1 MNADIKKSYAG
12 GFATV
17 GNAVLRSGMSPKAI
31 GMLCIMLNLP
41 KDWHFSVEGLAKIM
55 DVGKEYVRKGLAELK
70 EKGFLQIEQVREN
83 GKIIGTLWIISDTPM
98 IPQSKNQTVE
108 KKTAKSQSAKPKSG
122 NPYTENPPQ
131 LNTYKPNTNK
141 LNNTPYIPQRGNE
154 VSEKPDVQK
163 RTSRKQ
169 QRQEKRAED
178 MQAVQGLFCLYS
190 NGEKE
195 TVQRLNEWLELRNTK
210 RVACTVASV
219 RRSLE
224 QLDNAAKQSGLDVNS
239 YLDQVI
245 MRGWSGFFPLPVKQ
259 SQHQTAGLPVWQI
272 KQPEGEGY
280 FNNSKTPNRMT
291 KRTKPLVFAGE
302 GC

>member
-12 GFATV
+12 GFAMV
-17 GNAVLRSGMSPKAI
+17 GNAVLWSGMSPKAI

-83 GKIIGTLWIISDTPM
+83 GKIIGTLWTISDTPM

-108 KKTAKSQSAKPKSG
+108 KKTAKSQSAKPKSE

-131 LNTYKPNTNK
+131 LNTYKTNTKK

-154 VSEKPDVQK
+154 GAAVEKSSE
-163 RTSRKQ
+163 RKTKKQ
-169 QRQEKRAED
+169 ERQEKRAKD
-178 MQAVQGLFCLYS
+178 MQTVQGLFNLYS
-190 NGEKE
+190 SGEKE

-210 RVACTVASV
+210 RVPCTVASV

-224 QLDNAAKQSGLDVNS
+224 QLDNTAKQSGLDVNS

-245 MRGWSGFFPLPVKQ
+245 MRGWSGFFPIP
-259 SQHQTAGLPVWQI
+259 STHQHQTSGLPMWQI
-272 KQPEGEGY
+272 KQLEGEGY
-280 FNNSKTPNRMT
+280 FDTPKTLNRMT
-291 KRTKPLVFAGE
+291 KRRKPLVFKVE
-302 GC
+302 EC